1 MEVIL
6 LEDIATLGHIG
17 DIVKVKDGYARN
29 FLLPQNKALAAST
42 NNVKALEHQK
52 RVAGK
57 KLAKAKGSAD
67 EIKAG
72 LEKVELSFTQ
82 KAGESGKLF
91 GAVTH
96 MMIADQLAEKGFKI
110 DRHAIKSEPIKTAGS
125 FKVVVKLH
133 RDVTADVRVVVVAEG
148 GEEKPAAAA
157 PEAPAEQA

>member
-96 MMIADQLAEKGFKI
+96 MMIADQLAEKGFTI
-110 DRHAIKSEPIKTAGS
+110 DRHAIKSEPIKAAGS
-125 FKVVVKLH
+125 FKINVKLH
-133 RDVTADVRVVVVAEG
+133 RDVTAVVRVVVVAEG
-148 GEEKPAAAA
+148 EAKQAA
-157 PEAPAEQA
+157 PAEAPAEQA